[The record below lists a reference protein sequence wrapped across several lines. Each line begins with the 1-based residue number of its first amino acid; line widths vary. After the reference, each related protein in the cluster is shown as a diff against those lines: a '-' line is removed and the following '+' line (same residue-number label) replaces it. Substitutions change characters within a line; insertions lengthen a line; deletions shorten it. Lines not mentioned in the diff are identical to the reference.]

1 MQVPAVTL
9 PQNGGEAAAPVVLP
23 ETTVDVQQTV
33 DDTVSGA
40 TQTVGDVGD
49 TATGLLGGG

>member
-9 PQNGGEAAAPVVLP
+9 PQNSGETTAPVVIP

-40 TQTVGDVGD
+40 TQTVDDVGD
-49 TATGLLGGG
+49 TASGLLGGG